1 MWNGGAWLGKSGDS
15 HSEKSKL
22 VAFSHE
28 TTEQAYLNLFSFMNY
43 TWLSS
48 PSYTPRVKKKLF
60 LNDNSLISCQMGN
73 IHSCLQ
79 ICS

>member
-1 MWNGGAWLGKSGDS
+1 MWNGGAWLGKSGYS

-48 PSYTPRVKKKLF
+48 PSYTPRVKKIFFKRQLTDKLSNGKHP
-60 LNDNSLISCQMGN
+60 LMSSNL
-73 IHSCLQ
+73 
-79 ICS
+79 

>member
-1 MWNGGAWLGKSGDS
+1 MGEPGWGKVATV
-15 HSEKSKL
+15 SEKSKL

-48 PSYTPRVKKKLF
+48 PSYTPRGKKIF
-60 LNDNSLISCQMGN
+60 F
-73 IHSCLQ
+73 
-79 ICS
+79 